1 MKTVLMDSRR
11 VEVMAFSTL
20 RWRGVRADDPRA
32 DLYFLH
38 HRQLLAALL
47 LPSFL
52 YEGQLRDCG
61 SEVHP
66 HPPAGL
72 ERHYTS
78 RSAAAYGAKAG
89 TGLHP
94 GLTLYDN
101 EVMGRCLISI

>member
-11 VEVMAFSTL
+11 VEVMAFSTV
-20 RWRGVRADDPRA
+20 RWLSVRADDPRA
-32 DLYFLH
+32 DLHFLH

-47 LPSFL
+47 LPSFP
-52 YEGQLRDCG
+52 YEGQLPDCG

-66 HPPAGL
+66 HPPAGP

-89 TGLHP
+89 TRSGFHA
-94 GLTLYDN
+94 
-101 EVMGRCLISI
+101 I